1 MIPKIPLQRGIR
13 KVNLQ
18 LIGEMFGGV
27 EKVRIHKSRR
37 EYGLI
42 VYVSDFCLWLFLDNE
57 SCGFFIENNLLGE

>member
-1 MIPKIPLQRGIR
+1 
-13 KVNLQ
+13 
-18 LIGEMFGGV
+18 MFGGV

-42 VYVSDFCLWLFLDNE
+42 VDVSDFCLWLFLDNE

>member
-13 KVNLQ
+13 MVNLQ

-42 VYVSDFCLWLFLDNE
+42 VYVSAMPRAVSSSISAMSWEARAELNP
-57 SCGFFIENNLLGE
+57 

>member
-1 MIPKIPLQRGIR
+1 M
-13 KVNLQ
+13 VNLQ

-42 VYVSDFCLWLFLDNE
+42 VYVSAMPRAVSSSISAMSWEARAELNP
-57 SCGFFIENNLLGE
+57 